1 MKKPTNILVIRL
13 SAMGDVAM
21 IIPVLS
27 VFSETYPEVQLTVL
41 SKAFFKPFFQDFTN
55 VVFLEAD
62 INGKHKGFMG
72 LLKLSKEA
80 NSLEVNAV
88 ADLHNV
94 IRSKIITRYLKV
106 LGKKTAT
113 LNKGRKEKKS
123 LTRVKNKNFKQLK
136 TTHQRYADVFEALG
150 FSIDLTNFK
159 SLAKKEY
166 NKNLLNLLGK
176 KKKSTI
182 GIAPFAA
189 YKSKMYPLALIKK
202 VLADLDKEHHYQIVL
217 FGGGTKEITQLD
229 TFENEFNSVIN
240 IAGKLN
246 FTEELALISNLD
258 VMISMD
264 SGNGH
269 LGAMYGVPIIS
280 LWGVTHPFAGFAPF
294 GQPNDNSLFS
304 DNKKY
309 PSLPTSIYGNNYP
322 EEYEN
327 AMESI
332 KPEKIVKK
340 VESVLKLK
348 K

>member
-1 MKKPTNILVIRL
+1 
-13 SAMGDVAM
+13 M
-21 IIPVLS
+21 IVPVLR
-27 VFSETYPEVQLTVL
+27 VLSETYPEVQLTIL
-41 SKAFFKPFFQDFTN
+41 SRAFFKPFFNDFSN

-62 INGKHKGFMG
+62 VNHNHKGFMG
-72 LLKLSKEA
+72 VLKLAEEA
-80 NSLEVNAV
+80 NALGINAV

-94 IRSKIITRYLKV
+94 IRSKIITRYLKI

-123 LTRVKNKNFKQLK
+123 LTRVKNKTLKQLK
-136 TTHQRYADVFEALG
+136 TTHQRYADVFETLG
-150 FSIDLTNFK
+150 FPIDLTNFK
-159 SLAKKEY
+159 PSPKKEY
-166 NKNLLNLLGK
+166 NKNILKLVGK
-176 KKKSTI
+176 KNKIAI

-189 YKSKMYPLALIKK
+189 YKSKMYPLELIKK
-202 VLADLDKEHHYQIVL
+202 VIADLNKEDQYQIVL
-217 FGGGTKEITQLD
+217 FGGGTKERNQLD
-229 TFENEFNSVIN
+229 TFENEFTSVIN
-240 IAGKLN
+240 TAGKLN

-269 LGAMYGVPIIS
+269 LGAMYGIPIIS

-294 GQPNDNSLFS
+294 GQPNDNSLLA
-304 DNKKY
+304 DNNKY
-309 PSLPTSIYGNNYP
+309 TLIPTSIYGNNYP

-327 AMESI
+327 AMETI
-332 KPEKIVKK
+332 KPEEIVKK

>member
-1 MKKPTNILVIRL
+1 
-13 SAMGDVAM
+13 M
-21 IIPVLS
+21 IVPVLS

>member
-1 MKKPTNILVIRL
+1 
-13 SAMGDVAM
+13 MGDVAM
-21 IIPVLS
+21 IVPVLS

>member
-1 MKKPTNILVIRL
+1 
-13 SAMGDVAM
+13 M
-21 IIPVLS
+21 IVPGLRI
-27 VFSETYPEVQLTVL
+27 FSETYPEVQLTIL
-41 SKAFFKPFFQDFTN
+41 SRAFFKPFFQDFTN

-62 INGKHKGFMG
+62 VNDKHKGFMG

-80 NSLEVNAV
+80 NSLEVDAV
-88 ADLHNV
+88 ADLHNI
-94 IRSKIITRYLKV
+94 IRSKVITLYLKL

-123 LTRVKNKNFKQLK
+123 LTRVKNKTLKQLK
-136 TTHQRYADVFEALG
+136 TTHQRYADVFETLG
-150 FSIDLTNFK
+150 FPIDLTNFK
-159 SLAKKEY
+159 PSPKKEY
-166 NKNLLNLLGK
+166 NKNILKLVGK
-176 KKKSTI
+176 KNKIAI

-189 YKSKMYPLALIKK
+189 YKSKMYPLELIKK
-202 VLADLDKEHHYQIVL
+202 VIADLNKEDQYQIVL
-217 FGGGTKEITQLD
+217 FGGGTKERNQLD
-229 TFENEFNSVIN
+229 TFENEFTSVIN
-240 IAGKLN
+240 TAGKLN

-269 LGAMYGVPIIS
+269 LGAMYGIPIIS

-294 GQPNDNSLFS
+294 GQPNDNSLLA
-304 DNKKY
+304 DNNKY
-309 PSLPTSIYGNNYP
+309 TLIPTSIYGNNYP

-327 AMESI
+327 AMETI
-332 KPEKIVKK
+332 KPEEIVKK

>member
-1 MKKPTNILVIRL
+1 LKKPTNILVIRL

-21 IIPVLS
+21 IVPVLS
-27 VFSETYPEVQLTVL
+27 VFSEAYPEVQLTIL

-62 INGKHKGFMG
+62 VNDKHKGFKG

-80 NSLEVNAV
+80 TSLEVNAV

-123 LTRVKNKNFKQLK
+123 LTRVKNKKFMQLK

-150 FSIDLTNFK
+150 FPIDLTNFK
-159 SLAKKEY
+159 PLPKKEY
-166 NKNLLNLLGK
+166 NKNILNLLGE
-176 KKKSTI
+176 KKKSII

-202 VLADLDKEHHYQIVL
+202 VIAVLDKDHQYQIVL
-217 FGGGTKEITQLD
+217 FGGGNKEISQLD
-229 TFENEFNSVIN
+229 TFENEFTSVIN
-240 IAGKLN
+240 TAGKLN

-269 LGAMYGVPIIS
+269 LGAMYGIPIIS

-294 GQPNDNSLFS
+294 GQPNYNSLLA
-304 DNKKY
+304 DNNKY
-309 PSLPTSIYGNNYP
+309 PLLPTSIYGNNYP

-327 AMESI
+327 VMETI
-332 KPEKIVKK
+332 KPEEIVKK
-340 VESVLKLK
+340 LESVLKINK
-348 K
+348 

>member
-1 MKKPTNILVIRL
+1 
-13 SAMGDVAM
+13 MGDVAM
-21 IIPVLS
+21 IVPVLS

-182 GIAPFAA
+182 GIAPFAT

>member
-1 MKKPTNILVIRL
+1 
-13 SAMGDVAM
+13 MGDVAM
-21 IIPVLS
+21 IVPVLS
-27 VFSETYPEVQLTVL
+27 VFSETYPEVKLTIL
-41 SKAFFKPFFQDFTN
+41 SRAFFKPFFQYFSN

-62 INGKHKGFMG
+62 VNHKHKGFMG

-80 NSLEVNAV
+80 NKLEVNAV

-94 IRSKIITRYLKV
+94 IRSKIITQYLKV

-136 TTHQRYADVFEALG
+136 TTHQRYVDVFEALG
-150 FSIDLTNFK
+150 FSLDLNNFK
-159 SLAKKEY
+159 PLPKKEY
-166 NKNLLNLLGK
+166 NKNILNLLGK
-176 KKKSTI
+176 KKKITI

-189 YKSKMYPLALIKK
+189 YKSKMYPLELMKK
-202 VLADLDKEHHYQIVL
+202 VIADLDKEHQYQIVL
-217 FGGGTKEITQLD
+217 FGGGNKEITQLD
-229 TFENEFNSVIN
+229 TFENEYSSVVN
-240 IAGKLN
+240 TAGKLN

-269 LGAMYGVPIIS
+269 LGAMYGIPIIS

-294 GQPNDNSLFS
+294 GQPNDNSLLA
-304 DNKKY
+304 DNNKY
-309 PSLPTSIYGNNYP
+309 PLLPTSIYGNNYP
-322 EEYEN
+322 EAYEN
-327 AMESI
+327 AMETI
-332 KPEKIVKK
+332 KPEEIVNK
-340 VESVLKLK
+340 VESVLKVK

>member
-1 MKKPTNILVIRL
+1 MKLDVYICDKCGAQDERWHCL
-13 SAMGDVAM
+13 STT
-21 IIPVLS
+21 
-27 VFSETYPEVQLTVL
+27 FSSERDGNFGVRHLCDKCKKL
-41 SKAFFKPFFQDFTN
+41 FKAHFERFFT
-55 VVFLEAD
+55 
-62 INGKHKGFMG
+62 
-72 LLKLSKEA
+72 
-80 NSLEVNAV
+80 
-88 ADLHNV
+88 LHNT
-94 IRSKIITRYLKV
+94 I
-106 LGKKTAT
+106 KKA
-113 LNKGRKEKKS
+113 G
-123 LTRVKNKNFKQLK
+123 FKQLK

-332 KPEKIVKK
+332 KPEEIVKK

>member
-1 MKKPTNILVIRL
+1 LKKPTNILVIRL

-21 IIPVLS
+21 IVPVLS

-176 KKKSTI
+176 KKKITI

-202 VLADLDKEHHYQIVL
+202 VLVDLDKEHHYQIVL

-332 KPEKIVKK
+332 KPEEIVKK

>member
-21 IIPVLS
+21 IVPVLS

>member
-21 IIPVLS
+21 IVPVLS
-27 VFSETYPEVQLTVL
+27 IFSETYPEVQLTIL
-41 SKAFFKPFFQDFTN
+41 SRAFFKPFFQDFTN

-62 INGKHKGFMG
+62 VNDKHKGFMG

-80 NSLEVNAV
+80 NSLEVDAV
-88 ADLHNV
+88 ADLHNI
-94 IRSKIITRYLKV
+94 IRSKVITLYLKL

-123 LTRVKNKNFKQLK
+123 LTRVKNKTLKQLK
-136 TTHQRYADVFEALG
+136 TTHQRYADVFETLG
-150 FSIDLTNFK
+150 FPIDLTNFK
-159 SLAKKEY
+159 PSPKKEY
-166 NKNLLNLLGK
+166 NKNILKLVGK
-176 KKKSTI
+176 KNKIAI

-189 YKSKMYPLALIKK
+189 YKSKMYPLELIKK
-202 VLADLDKEHHYQIVL
+202 VIADLNKEDQYQIVL
-217 FGGGTKEITQLD
+217 FGGGTKERNQLD

-240 IAGKLN
+240 TAGKLN

-269 LGAMYGVPIIS
+269 LGAMYGIPIIS

-294 GQPNDNSLFS
+294 GQPNDNSLLA
-304 DNKKY
+304 DNNKY
-309 PSLPTSIYGNNYP
+309 TLIPTSIYGNNYP

-327 AMESI
+327 AMETI
-332 KPEKIVKK
+332 KPEEIVKK

>member
-1 MKKPTNILVIRL
+1 
-13 SAMGDVAM
+13 
-21 IIPVLS
+21 

>member
-21 IIPVLS
+21 IVPVLS

-41 SKAFFKPFFQDFTN
+41 SRAFFKPFFQDFTN

-62 INGKHKGFMG
+62 VNDKHKGFTG

-80 NSLEVNAV
+80 NSLEVDAV
-88 ADLHNV
+88 ADLHNI
-94 IRSKIITRYLKV
+94 IRSKIITLYLKL
-106 LGKKTAT
+106 LGKKSAT

-123 LTRVKNKNFKQLK
+123 LTRVKNKTLKQLK
-136 TTHQRYADVFEALG
+136 TTHQRYADVFETLG
-150 FSIDLTNFK
+150 FPIDLTNFK
-159 SLAKKEY
+159 PSPKKEY
-166 NKNLLNLLGK
+166 NKNILKLVGK
-176 KKKSTI
+176 KNKITI

-189 YKSKMYPLALIKK
+189 YKSKMYPLELIKK
-202 VLADLDKEHHYQIVL
+202 VIADLNKEDKYQIVL
-217 FGGGTKEITQLD
+217 FGGGTKERNQLD
-229 TFENEFNSVIN
+229 TFENEFTSVIN
-240 IAGKLN
+240 TAGKLN
-246 FTEELALISNLD
+246 FTEELTLISNLD

-269 LGAMYGVPIIS
+269 LGAMYGIPIIS

-294 GQPNDNSLFS
+294 GQPNDNSLLA
-304 DNKKY
+304 DNNKY
-309 PSLPTSIYGNNYP
+309 TLIPTSIYGNNYP

-327 AMESI
+327 AMETI
-332 KPEKIVKK
+332 KPEEIVKK
-340 VESVLKLK
+340 VELVLKLK